1 MCWGWVRTGDR
12 RSWASAPWP
21 WLPLKSSA
29 LHRVED
35 KQDVNQERA
44 RRYVQAFHK
53 RGWDN
58 SDKDSDRDSEKLQPR
73 CPSGPNPSLP
83 TPSVSQSM
91 SRSNTHWG
99 KLRQG
104 TLKTE
109 LRGVVN
115 KGLEEEGWEYQI

>member
-1 MCWGWVRTGDR
+1 MLGTRYRQQT
-12 RSWASAPWP
+12 APWP

-58 SDKDSDRDSEKLQPR
+58 SDKDSEKLQPR
-73 CPSGPNPSLP
+73 RPSGPHLP
-83 TPSVSQSM
+83 LPAPSVSQSM
-91 SRSNTHWG
+91 SRGNTHWG